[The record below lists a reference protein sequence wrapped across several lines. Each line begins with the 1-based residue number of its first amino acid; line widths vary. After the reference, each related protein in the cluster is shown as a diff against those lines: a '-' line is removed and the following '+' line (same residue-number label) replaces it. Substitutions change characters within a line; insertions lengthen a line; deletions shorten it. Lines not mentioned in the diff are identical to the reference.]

1 MSKKILID
9 AAHLEETRVVVTKDG
24 FLDEFDFQTQKK
36 QTKGNIY
43 LAKVARVEPSLQAAF
58 IEYGSGKHGF
68 LPFAEIHPDYYQ
80 IPKSD
85 RDALLEELSQAR
97 KSGKTHK
104 KEPVLNLSAEDT
116 ELLGEIVTESI
127 SEYEED
133 DYSEPQFYKRY
144 KIQEVIK
151 KDQIVLIQIEKEERG
166 NKGAALTTYM
176 SLAGRYCVLMPNATK
191 GGGVSRKIDDQN
203 DRDRLKK
210 ISFDLTDSLGNQGA
224 VIIRT
229 AGSYKTKAEIK
240 RDLGYLQKLWDN
252 IREHTLNSK
261 APAFIHEEGDIVK
274 RAVRDSY
281 DQDVEEILIEG
292 KGAYEDAK
300 HFISLLLPKHTN
312 KVKLYKGDKPIFA
325 KFNIEPQLAALFSP
339 QVKLRSGGYLVINQ
353 TEALV
358 SIDVNSGRATSERNI
373 ENTAVK
379 TNIEAAEEIAKQIRL
394 RDLSGLVVID
404 FIDMEELKNRKS
416 VERAFKDALANDRA
430 RIQLGRIS
438 NFGLLEMSRQRLRQ
452 NFVEAHT
459 DVCTHCNGKGRV
471 RPTSSTSLA
480 ILRAIEAEVSPNS
493 SDEVVISGSAALM
506 FYILNKKR
514 SDLVA
519 LEKKLSTIISF
530 SIDEEA
536 GGDGFF
542 LDVKPKTSNA
552 AEILARPLSNV
563 MSIPASEE
571 VEEEDEEVIVIPEN
585 VVRKDSIQE
594 VSGESRT
601 PRNDRFRKGGKFKN
615 RNGGRRDDNR
625 QPQHQ
630 HNSGNDVAQVT
641 AEPAQPESFETEM
654 AEPQGKRKIQHK
666 RGRFTRAPSD
676 QKPSQQ
682 PRAPQPNL
690 PSEVNYDEEEMAVR
704 RKQNQSLLKEIWKK
718 IVD

>member
-9 AAHLEETRVVVTKDG
+9 AAHLEETRIVVTKDG
-24 FLDEFDFQTQKK
+24 FIDEFDFQTQKK

-58 IEYGSGKHGF
+58 IEYGSQKHGF

-85 RDALLEELSQAR
+85 RDALLEELSLAR
-97 KSGKTHK
+97 KSSKAHK
-104 KEPVLNLSAEDT
+104 KEEQGTPNPED
-116 ELLGEIVTESI
+116 GEVVTESI
-127 SEYEED
+127 SEYEDE

-210 ISFDLTDSLGNQGA
+210 ISFDLTESLGNQGA

-229 AGSYKTKAEIK
+229 AGSYKTKTEIK
-240 RDLGYLQKLWDN
+240 RDLSYLQKLWDN
-252 IREHTLNSK
+252 IRDHTMNSK

-292 KGAYEDAK
+292 NQAYEDAK

-312 KVKLYKGDKPIFA
+312 KVKAYKGDKPIFA
-325 KFNIEPQLAALFSP
+325 KFKIEPQLAALFSS

-404 FIDMEELKNRKS
+404 FIDMEELKNRKA
-416 VERAFKDALANDRA
+416 VERSFKDALANDRA

-459 DVCTHCNGKGRV
+459 DICTHCNGKGRV

-480 ILRAIEAEVSPNS
+480 ILRAIEAEVAPNS
-493 SDEVVISGSAALM
+493 SDGVVVSGSAALM

-514 SDLVA
+514 SELVA
-519 LEKKLSTIISF
+519 LEKKLDTVISF

-542 LDVKPKTSNA
+542 LDIKPKTSHA
-552 AEILARPLSNV
+552 DELSARPLSSV
-563 MSIPASEE
+563 TSIEASDE
-571 VEEEDEEVIVIPEN
+571 VEEEEEEVIIIPETP
-585 VVRKDSIQE
+585 RQETISE
-594 VSGESRT
+594 VSGEPR
-601 PRNDRFRKGGKFKN
+601 PRNNRFRHGDRRFKGK
-615 RNGGRRDDNR
+615 GGRRNDDR
-625 QPQHQ
+625 QPQPQ
-630 HNSGNDVAQVT
+630 PRPEDAVQSAP
-641 AEPAQPESFETEM
+641 EPAQPESFETELT
-654 AEPQGKRKIQHK
+654 EPKGKRKIQHK
-666 RGRFTRAPSD
+666 RGRFSRPPSD
-676 QKPSQQ
+676 QKPSHL
-682 PRAPQPNL
+682 PREPQPNM
-690 PSEVNYDEEEMAVR
+690 SAEVNYDEAEMAVR